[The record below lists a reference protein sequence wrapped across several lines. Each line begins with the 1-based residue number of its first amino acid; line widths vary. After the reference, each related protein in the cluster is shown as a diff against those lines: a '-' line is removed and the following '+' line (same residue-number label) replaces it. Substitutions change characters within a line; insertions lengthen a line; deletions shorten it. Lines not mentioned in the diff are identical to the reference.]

1 MSGLLTAIN
10 HEYSCDLISK
20 KLFAVGCNRKES
32 GMDLT
37 NSKEAFIGTDVSCAK
52 RKRIPIVF
60 AVKEKNRL
68 VLTGFGIV
76 EKLKDFCTVIEVYL
90 QAIIREI
97 LPNVFHK
104 TKRGVSEEK
113 LNAIA
118 QFTGWPTTEEAN
130 EINYIAA
137 GSLHDRVD
145 AYSAAWVASLSDDER
160 GVFGDIS
167 NNDAIHIP
175 AKHLTQNQP
184 AISRFLMR

>member
-1 MSGLLTAIN
+1 
-10 HEYSCDLISK
+10 
-20 KLFAVGCNRKES
+20 
-32 GMDLT
+32 MDLT